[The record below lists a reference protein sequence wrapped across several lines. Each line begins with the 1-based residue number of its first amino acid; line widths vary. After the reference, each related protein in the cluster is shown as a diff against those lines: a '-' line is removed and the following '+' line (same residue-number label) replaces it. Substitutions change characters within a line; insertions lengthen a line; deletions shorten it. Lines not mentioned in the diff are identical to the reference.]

1 MPLCPRQTLLRQGV
15 PQPARL
21 DQHWGKT
28 ELLGSLGTPHRAG
41 VHPEAPWAQLKG
53 GTWLHTTSIPQRSHP
68 STTQPAPLQGKPR
81 CLEPQSPPGL
91 PLILALQTFPGLGK
105 PLNQALAGSMCCSLA
120 VAGARGSELHHLL
133 RAEAIV
139 ARG

>member
-28 ELLGSLGTPHRAG
+28 ELLGSLGMPHRAG

-53 GTWLHTTSIPQRSHP
+53 GDMAPHHIHPPRKPPQYHP
-68 STTQPAPLQGKPR
+68 ACSPAGQAPLP
-81 CLEPQSPPGL
+81 
-91 PLILALQTFPGLGK
+91 
-105 PLNQALAGSMCCSLA
+105 
-120 VAGARGSELHHLL
+120 
-133 RAEAIV
+133 
-139 ARG
+139 